1 MMVPGRSV
9 LLEIR
14 EPARPA
20 PRLQNTLAPGLIKGN
35 LCAKLATFLLDAH
48 LEMQR
53 IAGRE
58 DGTINKEHRNAA
70 CEDSPEGVMDARDA
84 AEPDAAESATQSNSM

>member
-1 MMVPGRSV
+1 MMVPGRSD

-14 EPARPA
+14 KPARPA
-20 PRLQNTLAPGLIKGN
+20 PRLQNTLDPGLIKGN
-35 LCAKLATFLLDAH
+35 PCTKLATFLLDAH
-48 LEMQR
+48 WEIQR

-58 DGTINKEHRNAA
+58 DGTINMEHRNAA
-70 CEDSPEGVMDARDA
+70 CDDSPEGVMPPRDP